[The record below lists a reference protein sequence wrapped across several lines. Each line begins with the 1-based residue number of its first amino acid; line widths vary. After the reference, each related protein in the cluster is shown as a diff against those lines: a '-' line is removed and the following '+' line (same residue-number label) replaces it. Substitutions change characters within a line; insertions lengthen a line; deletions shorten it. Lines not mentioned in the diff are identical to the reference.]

1 MRSLLQQIKQ
11 LNEILKKSAVENISF
26 DELAGDLSEILQ
38 ANSYIANAEGKLLAY
53 ETSSAYE
60 CEINN
65 EELLQE
71 EFPEDFNRELLG
83 YEDTVSNVFTEEPK
97 CIYGDNGICI
107 FKNRYLTV
115 IPILGSGKRL
125 GSFVLAKYDEKFT
138 EDDIILCEYAA
149 AIVSMELIKL
159 EEERY
164 KQRLKEKTSVKM
176 AYSALSYSEQE
187 AILLILRGL
196 TGDEGLVIAS
206 SIAEEA
212 KITRSVISNA
222 LRKLES
228 AGLIQTRSLGM
239 KGTYIKITN
248 PYVMSEIE
256 KMVK

>member
-1 MRSLLQQIKQ
+1 MTKGYVSDNIRKQ
-11 LNEILKKSAVENISF
+11 M
-26 DELAGDLSEILQ
+26 
-38 ANSYIANAEGKLLAY
+38 
-53 ETSSAYE
+53 
-60 CEINN
+60 
-65 EELLQE
+65 
-71 EFPEDFNRELLG
+71 
-83 YEDTVSNVFTEEPK
+83 
-97 CIYGDNGICI
+97 CIRD
-107 FKNRYLTV
+107 R
-115 IPILGSGKRL
+115 
-125 GSFVLAKYDEKFT
+125 
-138 EDDIILCEYAA
+138 
-149 AIVSMELIKL
+149 
-159 EEERY
+159 
-164 KQRLKEKTSVKM
+164 
-176 AYSALSYSEQE
+176 SYSEQE